1 MFYNTLTKRNDMKLY
16 EIPKQS
22 KIYEEVSDGSKYF
35 IFHKL
40 DGAYSY
46 CVSENGGVCHLSAS
60 ADLEP
65 FEDGYKLS
73 VTPASQDNE

>member
-1 MFYNTLTKRNDMKLY
+1 MKLY
-16 EIPKQS
+16 EIPRES
-22 KIYEEVSDGSKYF
+22 KIYTPVSDGSKYF

-46 CVSENGGVCHLSAS
+46 CVSEKGGVCHLGANT
-60 ADLEP
+60 DLEP

-73 VTPASQDNE
+73 LTPASQDKE

>member
-1 MFYNTLTKRNDMKLY
+1 MKLY
-16 EIPKQS
+16 EIPEKS
-22 KIYEEVSDGSKYF
+22 KIYNEVSDGSKYF

-60 ADLEP
+60 AELEP

-73 VTPASQDNE
+73 VTPASQDKERYE

>member
-1 MFYNTLTKRNDMKLY
+1 MKLY

-22 KIYEEVSDGSKYF
+22 KIYESVSDGSEYF

-46 CVSENGGVCHLSAS
+46 CISEKGGVCHLGAS
-60 ADLEP
+60 QELEP
-65 FEDGYKLS
+65 FEDGYKLLL
-73 VTPASQDNE
+73 TPVSQDKE